1 MLFLCVCVFLQGWV
15 LFGFVVVLEALKGVM
30 GLLGGGGVD
39 VFICSSFL
47 FVHQIK

>member
-30 GLLGGGGVD
+30 GLLGGAGLMCLFAVL
-39 VFICSSFL
+39 FYSFT
-47 FVHQIK
+47 K